1 VCFFSN
7 LSFGSPGDS
16 DGDGVNDFREGIDGT
31 DANNPGSFDP
41 LSRGLVACF
50 MFSGSADDTSGY
62 GNHGTSYGAV
72 LSLDRLGMEN
82 NAYLFAGSSYIEI
95 PNSSSLSFGMSDLTV
110 SVWIKTT
117 NPNFGFIYS
126 DDGDTRRPG
135 FEFSHSGAATYFEFS
150 NQGIWA
156 GLSNGEN
163 PVNNGEWRHL
173 VLSFSRSII
182 RVYVDGKLDM
192 ERIPQPDWEQL
203 GDISNSHPSRI
214 GRNIFGFD
222 NPFQGSIDDVRL
234 YNRALTAQE
243 INQLYE
249 TDAGNPDTDN
259 DGVNDYREIKDG
271 TDPND
276 PNSFNPLSKGLI
288 AHYPFENTFE
298 DQAQNN
304 PPATPYN
311 SDKVAFTQDPNL
323 KRSVL
328 RVTGEGF
335 LGTNGG
341 YVQIPRPNGLGT
353 TATFSMNFLEIG
365 YSHHHGQDFI
375 HFADTSFGL
384 VGHRHFRDEGIPG
397 FFAMGTQINN
407 ELPSFTYNPSDD
419 SVAINNPQWIS
430 YQVVISNGVSSIY
443 RNGLLIAQVP
453 GVVPTSGDIYLNY
466 ANWGDVSTRIS
477 ASYSDVRI
485 YNRSLSN
492 VELAQLYIDSL
503 GCLDSDNDG
512 VTDAAEFLPDFA
524 AVQLASG
531 REHVTSNPSEFNL
544 FTQSEYNANFTKG
557 ITQGRTDV
565 ISNPG
570 DFGLFNDTSLADVN
584 LGGVVMRK
592 LGNAVNL
599 EVQVQTTPDIK
610 SQSFTNLPYKHL
622 LYIDGLPTDK
632 AFLRVRALG
641 PQ

>member
-1 VCFFSN
+1 MKKIFILPAILFLAGTELHSSSITWSNGLTYVNTNGVAADTYAQLIKGPAVAAKYFSYLDAIQNGGSAETYQVWDSAN
-7 LSFGSPGDS
+7 LRFINFAHEWPEQLGGDFGSAPIDTGVPILDRVLATGYQGGGGQGSLLITLQGLTAGNKYSVQLFSSSSYGFWVNNKTPAPEYQNFNVYHLEDSNDPNFEFHGPNTEPPLGHPYGSYPWYITGDFVADSETQIIVMYSALRDSLSPPPWGNPSINAYILTDQSTPIDS
-16 DGDGVNDFREGIDGT
+16 DGDGVND
-31 DANNPGSFDP
+31 
-41 LSRGLVACF
+41 
-50 MFSGSADDTSGY
+50 
-62 GNHGTSYGAV
+62 
-72 LSLDRLGMEN
+72 
-82 NAYLFAGSSYIEI
+82 
-95 PNSSSLSFGMSDLTV
+95 
-110 SVWIKTT
+110 
-117 NPNFGFIYS
+117 
-126 DDGDTRRPG
+126 
-135 FEFSHSGAATYFEFS
+135 
-150 NQGIWA
+150 
-156 GLSNGEN
+156 
-163 PVNNGEWRHL
+163 
-173 VLSFSRSII
+173 
-182 RVYVDGKLDM
+182 
-192 ERIPQPDWEQL
+192 
-203 GDISNSHPSRI
+203 
-214 GRNIFGFD
+214 
-222 NPFQGSIDDVRL
+222 
-234 YNRALTAQE
+234 
-243 INQLYE
+243 
-249 TDAGNPDTDN
+249 
-259 DGVNDYREIKDG
+259 YREDKDG

-276 PNSFNPLSKGLI
+276 PNSFNPLSKGLV
-288 AHYPFENTFE
+288 AHYPFEHTFE
-298 DQAQNN
+298 DQAQSN

-311 SDKVAFTQDPNL
+311 SDKVAFTQDLNL

-328 RVTGEGF
+328 SVTGEGF

-466 ANWGDVSTRIS
+466 ANWGDVSTRIT

-524 AVQLASG
+524 AVQLVSG
-531 REHVTSNPSEFNL
+531 REYVTSNPSEFNL

-557 ITQGRTDV
+557 ITQGRADV

-570 DFGLFNDTSLADVN
+570 DFGLFNDSSLADVN

-632 AFLRVRALG
+632 SFLRVRALG